1 MENQTSTTDTQVEE
15 SMDTVPTESQQEGTL
30 EGNEDMNWEK
40 EAKKFQSMHDRVL
53 SDQKHL

>member
-1 MENQTSTTDTQVEE
+1 
-15 SMDTVPTESQQEGTL
+15 MDTVPTGSQQEGTL

-53 SDQKHL
+53 SDKKHLEQYKPLINLL